1 MKQKPIKH
9 LGSVNTHSHT
19 HIGICM
25 CRLKN
30 NNNCKKNNNTPSRA
44 SLVVRFISS
53 CSWAT
58 ALACLW
64 FSPYMTVCQCVC
76 VCASMYV
83 CLPKDFN
90 RRKLLQV
97 VHPIFMAPNVA
108 NNKTFPGPD
117 KPDQL
122 GHVYIQHRLVGGGC
136 GRVHRA

>member
-1 MKQKPIKH
+1 MKQKLIKH

-25 CRLKN
+25 CRLNN
-30 NNNCKKNNNTPSRA
+30 NNNCKKNNNNTPSRA

-53 CSWAT
+53 NSS
-58 ALACLW
+58 CLPVV
-64 FSPYMTVCQCVC
+64 FSIHDCMPVCLCVCQYV
-76 VCASMYV
+76 YV

-108 NNKTFPGPD
+108 YNKTFPGPN